1 MNPSKEVLN
10 NLLVTLFNQILN
22 IEEKALKKGPY
33 NNLTINELHVIDAIG
48 IGEVHPMSVIANK
61 LEITVGTLTIA
72 MNNLVKKGYATRDRS
87 ESDRRVVLV
96 GLTEKGLEAYE
107 HHRIFHEE
115 MITYTVSTLSD
126 QESDVLTESLIK
138 ITEYFNDKY
147 LD

>member
-72 MNNLVKKGYATRDRS
+72 MNNLVKKGYATRERS
-87 ESDRRVVLV
+87 ESDRRVVLI

-107 HHRIFHEE
+107 HHRVFHEE

>member
-22 IEEKALKKGPY
+22 IEEKALKKGPF

-87 ESDRRVVLV
+87 EFDRRVVLV
-96 GLTEKGLEAYE
+96 GLTEMGIKAYE
-107 HHRIFHEE
+107 HHRVFHEE
-115 MITYTVSTLSD
+115 MITYTVSTLND

-138 ITEYFNDKY
+138 ITEYFNNKY